1 LELSKDLDKKKIPQ
15 TIVNYCL
22 ARAYVSK
29 DGFYHYCRDVLGYG
43 DMYEPFH
50 GPMAT
55 HVVDPTYK
63 LYTPDVKEKFQK
75 KNYRR
80 FKMVQACRGS
90 FKSSV
95 CTVGYATWLIA
106 REYTLTDACNIRIL
120 IGSEVLDLA
129 RKFVRTCRQIMENE
143 PRYIQL
149 FGDHKGDIKGRY
161 WSDFGLTSQFRTLH
175 RLGEPTI
182 STISTD
188 SPRAGNHYD
197 VIIADD
203 LETERK
209 SASRDQIEKCWDFY
223 RLLHSLLEPD
233 GEMILVS
240 TRWHYDDI
248 YSRIL
253 KLNEHDEEDYQYCVF
268 IMPAESKKRKLTFP
282 TRFDKKHL
290 EHLLQ
295 RHGTYLYSCQF
306 LLDPVPD
313 HARTFKKDWL
323 KLVPPDIWVS
333 KRRFRAFM
341 GVDFAYTEQKRVES
355 GEVKRAD
362 YTTIIVASVD
372 DYWNYY
378 IREMFRERCSV
389 LRGITKMFD
398 MYYNHKCINIGL
410 QQFDRSQVDSV
421 IIQHSHG
428 LGKRPRYDYISYP
441 VGKGKDE
448 RIRVTLQPLCEAG
461 KMFLLPGSDWLEEEF
476 LDFPRAAYD
485 DGLDAL
491 CNLVKVSR
499 PPAKLNRKEELTAL
513 QRHIASLKRGTIRY
527 LDGTYKKDPGKWKR
541 I

>member
-1 LELSKDLDKKKIPQ
+1 
-15 TIVNYCL
+15 
-22 ARAYVSK
+22 
-29 DGFYHYCRDVLGYG
+29 
-43 DMYEPFH
+43 
-50 GPMAT
+50 
-55 HVVDPTYK
+55 
-63 LYTPDVKEKFQK
+63 
-75 KNYRR
+75 
-80 FKMVQACRGS
+80 MVQACRGS

-428 LGKRPRYDYISYP
+428 LTS
-441 VGKGKDE
+441 
-448 RIRVTLQPLCEAG
+448 
-461 KMFLLPGSDWLEEEF
+461 
-476 LDFPRAAYD
+476 
-485 DGLDAL
+485 
-491 CNLVKVSR
+491 VSV
-499 PPAKLNRKEELTAL
+499 
-513 QRHIASLKRGTIRY
+513 
-527 LDGTYKKDPGKWKR
+527 
-541 I
+541 